1 MSRGVNMAA
10 SPYIYSQS
18 LGQAVCCSYPENH
31 RCQVLKILKKTVEN
45 YKSWPNL
52 LDWWNSTGEY
62 PKLTAHFAAV
72 VSYHRGLTNVSDST
86 SLTVPASIACS
97 TSRTSWSAI
106 YIQFTGVAETIT
118 SQEVNSQLIN
128 RIVGIS
134 YNFCCMEQSI
144 YQKPTFFCKLQTFL
158 FLNQS
163 THILINSIYDFK
175 LHIWCRKNLL
185 PQTIF

>member
-1 MSRGVNMAA
+1 MIYKMVKKKLMSRGVNMAA

-62 PKLTAHFAAV
+62 PYKLTAHFAAV

-134 YNFCCMEQSI
+134 YNFCCVWAI
-144 YQKPTFFCKLQTFL
+144 YVPKANFFFPCKK
-158 FLNQS
+158 
-163 THILINSIYDFK
+163 ILK
-175 LHIWCRKNLL
+175 GWWEH
-185 PQTIF
+185 